1 MPAAADIRT
10 PPSTS
15 HLWTGDDGVR
25 IAADSF
31 GSPGDPPL
39 ILLHGGGQTRHAW
52 RRTAQSLAGDNWHV
66 ITFDG
71 RGHGDS
77 DWSATGDYDEA
88 ALIRDLQTVVTASG
102 SERPVLGGASAGGAV
117 ALAAVGRGLVDAR
130 GLILVD
136 IVPQTEGE
144 GYSRIRAFMLD
155 GMKGFATPEEA
166 AEQVASFRGLSSPP
180 DARALARNLRMTDDG
195 RYRWHWDPRYVEARH
210 RDLADR
216 HDRLAG
222 YARRVTIPT
231 LLVRGGSSDVVSEA
245 GAREFLTLCPHADYV
260 NVQNIGH
267 MLVGD
272 RNDVFGSVAR
282 PFLQRLHKV

>member
-1 MPAAADIRT
+1 MPAAAGHPT

-88 ALIRDLQTVVTASG
+88 ALIRDLQTVIAASG
-102 SERPVLGGASAGGAV
+102 SERPVLGGASAGGAI

-136 IVPQTEGE
+136 IVPQTERE
-144 GYSRIRAFMLD
+144 GYSRIRAFMLE

-166 AEQVASFRGLSSPP
+166 AEQVASFRGLSSRP
-180 DARALARNLRMTDDG
+180 DVRALARNLRMTDDG

-231 LLVRGGSSDVVSEA
+231 LLVRGGSSDVVSEE

-260 NVQNIGH
+260 NVENIGH

-282 PFLQRLHKV
+282 PFLQRLHRV

>member
-1 MPAAADIRT
+1 MPAAAGHST

-88 ALIRDLQTVVTASG
+88 ALIRDLQTVITASG

-136 IVPQTEGE
+136 IVPQTKRE
-144 GYSRIRAFMLD
+144 GYNRIRAFMLD

-166 AEQVASFRGLSSPP
+166 AEQVASFRGLSSRP
-180 DARALARNLRMTDDG
+180 DVRALARNLRMTDDG

-231 LLVRGGSSDVVSEA
+231 LLVRGGSSDVVSEE

-260 NVQNIGH
+260 NVENIGH

-282 PFLQRLHKV
+282 PFLQQLHRV

>member
-1 MPAAADIRT
+1 M
-10 PPSTS
+10 
-15 HLWTGDDGVR
+15 
-25 IAADSF
+25 
-31 GSPGDPPL
+31 
-39 ILLHGGGQTRHAW
+39 
-52 RRTAQSLAGDNWHV
+52 

-88 ALIRDLQTVVTASG
+88 ALIRDLQTVIAASG

-136 IVPQTEGE
+136 IVPQTELE
-144 GYSRIRAFMLD
+144 GYSRIRAFMLE

-166 AEQVASFRGLSSPP
+166 AEQVAAFRGLSSPP
-180 DARALARNLRMTDDG
+180 NVRALARNLRMTDDG

-231 LLVRGGSSDVVSEA
+231 LLVRGGSSDVVSEE
-245 GAREFLTLCPHADYV
+245 GAREFLTLCPHADYI
-260 NVQNIGH
+260 NVENIGH

-272 RNDVFGSVAR
+272 RNDIFGSVAR
-282 PFLQRLHKV
+282 PFLQRLH